1 MAHPWQ
7 AAESLFGLVCV
18 KSLETSSQ
26 ISQPKLEQ
34 FAAMEPHLLM
44 LGHSMPSKCDHAMT
58 HVV

>member
-1 MAHPWQ
+1 MASY
-7 AAESLFGLVCV
+7 AESLFGQDFI

-44 LGHSMPSKCDHAMT
+44 LGHSMPSKCDQ
-58 HVV
+58 